1 MRCVWQC
8 SSLLRSS
15 PLLLLPTFCP
25 LTSPLCSQLRT
36 ELVDHVLGNTL
47 GQMPLFSKLS
57 PQFRLALFPILKPL
71 TRAAGEVVYEKGER
85 SLSLYFLLS
94 GSVTYYRD
102 SKPFGRIVAS
112 GAQCQ
117 EFMLDPDG
125 QPVVDLE
132 SQGCFGQSALL
143 GRRTNGTAIADGSVE
158 LVLIG
163 KEDLDGLFESDP
175 STSRRICKVSARA
188 TSSPA
193 HPPFRPSTSALP
205 PPPRL

>member
-112 GAQCQ
+112 GAECQ

-125 QPVVDLE
+125 HPVVDLE

-143 GRRTNGTAIADGSVE
+143 GRRTNGTAIADGPVE

-175 STSRRICKVSARA
+175 STSRRICKVSAHLMHTPRPPH
-188 TSSPA
+188 T
-193 HPPFRPSTSALP
+193 HPSIRPS
-205 PPPRL
+205 R